1 MSQKTAVIIELL
13 LSWID
18 DYQSYLMAFL
28 RYLYWCVSVSG
39 FLLIEY

>member
-1 MSQKTAVIIELL
+1 MSQKTAVIIKLL

-28 RYLYWCVSVSG
+28 HYLYWCVSASG
-39 FLLIEY
+39 FLLPLN